1 MRPSPR
7 CEMRAQRPH
16 GQREPRKP
24 ESFVSQLEELGVTE
38 GRVVLLFVDPVFRK
52 QPLDE
57 SLRVALSYHS
67 NRAEG
72 GVKSRDFARADHQR
86 ERSED
91 GPARMGHR

>member
-38 GRVVLLFVDPVFRK
+38 GRVVLLFVDPVFGK

-57 SLRVALSYHS
+57 SLCVALSYHS